1 MDAEGIRAAIEHA
14 LLTDEELEDF
24 MSGSGLFELFHIN
37 GTKTQSRNS
46 MNTFFE
52 SLKST
57 PTTGMTHASGKA
69 TCSG

>member
-37 GTKTQSRNS
+37 HSEPK
-46 MNTFFE
+46 
-52 SLKST
+52 LKVEIQ
-57 PTTGMTHASGKA
+57 
-69 TCSG
+69 